1 MKLQQKKEDYLVGLE
16 NKYNLGGIMK
26 VIIKDRFY
34 DIQTSRT
41 DDIFDSQKNYLMDM
55 IKNCEEKGDVE
66 KLMTSLLTLNNLSE
80 ALIHQV
86 VDKYGEDKTLEALN
100 AVEI

>member
-1 MKLQQKKEDYLVGLE
+1 
-16 NKYNLGGIMK
+16 MK
-26 VIIKDRFY
+26 VIIKDKFY

-41 DDIFDSQKNYLMDM
+41 DDIFDSQKNYLMDI

-66 KLMTSLLTLNNLSE
+66 ELMTSLLTLNNLSE

-86 VDKYGEDKTLEALN
+86 VEKYGESKTLKALN
-100 AVEI
+100 AVEV

>member
-1 MKLQQKKEDYLVGLE
+1 
-16 NKYNLGGIMK
+16 MK

-41 DDIFDSQKNYLMDM
+41 DDIFDTQKNYLMDM

-86 VDKYGEDKTLEALN
+86 VDKYGESKTLEALN